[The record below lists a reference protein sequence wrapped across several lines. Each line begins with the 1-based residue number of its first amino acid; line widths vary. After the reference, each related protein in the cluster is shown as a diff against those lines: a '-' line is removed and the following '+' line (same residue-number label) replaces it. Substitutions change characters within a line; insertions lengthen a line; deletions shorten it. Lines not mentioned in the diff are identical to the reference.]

1 MILRT
6 LWQLLDRRQKARLL
20 ALQLLAALMAVT
32 TVAGIAA
39 ILPFLTVLADP
50 AAVDR
55 SALLRFVLHR
65 LGFEPA
71 HGGGTHFALVLGAVF
86 IALVTIANAINLG
99 GSLLLSRFALQ
110 VGDSLNCSLFAEYLA
125 RGYEFHLG
133 THSATLSARLLH
145 ESRRVTVGILQ
156 SVLLLGANLATIA
169 LIVGSMLLLE
179 PLVAALALG
188 LLGASYGLIYL
199 AASGKLLRNGA
210 EESRHHAER
219 ARIVGESLGAIK
231 EILLLRAQPV
241 FARRFATACGEISRS
256 MLSTQAISLTPRH
269 LLEIATVCALVGSTL
284 FLSAGGGARTPWI
297 AALSFMALAIYRLL
311 PALQQAFVAMVRIRA
326 DRPALEGIAQD
337 IRQARARERLVRNEA
352 VDDEWLGR
360 PAREIRLDDVSFRYA
375 SESADAL
382 CGISLC
388 IPTGA
393 IVGVIGEN
401 GSGKTTLLDL
411 LAGLLAPRSGM
422 LAVDGLVIDGSNR
435 ESWQS
440 AIAYVPQQVS
450 LLDATLSENVAL
462 GVASAPDD
470 LLRLQAAIRIARLTE
485 CAAALSDRDCERI
498 GERGVRLSGGQR
510 QRLGLARAF
519 YRGGSVLILD
529 EATSELDAAAEESIV
544 DALLAMR
551 AGRTI
556 IMTGHRLSSLR
567 HCDIILELE
576 RGRLVRSTTYAE
588 LREGKGGQRARA
600 GRQSAGSAHGVC

>member
-20 ALQLLAALMAVT
+20 ALQLLAVLMAVT

-50 AAVDR
+50 AAVDG
-55 SALLRFVLHR
+55 SALLRFAFHR

-71 HGGGTHFALVLGAVF
+71 HGGTHFALVLGAFF
-86 IALVTIANAINLG
+86 IALVTIANTINLG

-179 PLVAALALG
+179 PSVAALALG
-188 LLGASYGLIYL
+188 LLGASYGLIYV
-199 AASGKLLRNGA
+199 AASGRLLRNGA

-241 FARRFATACGEISRS
+241 FVRRFATACTEISRT

-284 FLSAGGGARTPWI
+284 FLSTGGGARTSWI
-297 AALSFMALAIYRLL
+297 AALSFMAFAIYRLL
-311 PALQQAFVAMVRIRA
+311 PALQQAFVALVRIRA
-326 DRPALEGIAQD
+326 DRPALEGLAED
-337 IRQARARERLVRNEA
+337 IRQARARGHLVRCEA
-352 VDDEWLGR
+352 VDDEWLRR

-375 SESADAL
+375 SEAADVL

-388 IPTGA
+388 IPAGA

-422 LAVDGLVIDGSNR
+422 LAVDGVVVDGSNR
-435 ESWQS
+435 EAWQS

-470 LLRLQAAIRIARLTE
+470 LQRLQDAVRIARLTE
-485 CAAALSDRDCERI
+485 CASSLSSRDCERI
-498 GERGVRLSGGQR
+498 GERGARLSGGQR

-576 RGRLVRSTTYAE
+576 RGRLVRNTTYAE
-588 LREGKGGQRARA
+588 LRDRRGGQRAEA
-600 GRQSAGSAHGVC
+600 GRQSAGRAHGVC